1 MSHLQCKSTPR
12 RANFWPFFAFA
23 TGALFFYYSKNQPL
37 LCEAP
42 VSSDNDLEGE
52 VSGSYK
58 FLFSYPTFK
67 YLNPWFSDHGISI
80 PGDPGKGLL
89 RYDDFS
95 MIAREPRQEHTM
107 GASASDWDANGDRVP
122 NSLAWASWGVVD
134 GHRGPYTADVV
145 KELLCDYIVAELS
158 LQAGI
163 DPHSPYRDSRFVF
176 QDRSLQ
182 NILQAIGDAFT
193 RLDNDLLKKAARA
206 ITGSRPLQASMQ
218 DIAPAESGC
227 SAVLATYDTT
237 SEYLFVANVGNC
249 RAVLGHRNAQGTWEA
264 SQLSVDHTCQNKDEV
279 AKLRAEHP
287 GEADMINDGQLLGN
301 RVTRA
306 FGDLRWKLSAKIQS
320 IAHTRLFGHPLLPS
334 FLSPPYVNSKP
345 SISITKINPSEN
357 DFVILASDGLWE
369 RMTNEQ
375 AVRLV
380 SLWLTTNDPSKA
392 PERDRATGSLDLELE
407 DTNDNAQGAGKLLFR
422 ERLQQGLLVLK
433 PEDLPAPGRE
443 YKELVKRGE
452 ENNWL
457 VKDDNAATHL
467 ARNALGGADEDMFCA
482 LVGASVVYPMSR
494 LRDDISI
501 QVIFFGYGDSKN
513 SNLKITNNDP
523 NLSDTLDLV

>member
-1 MSHLQCKSTPR
+1 MSHVQSKSTPGR
-12 RANFWPFFAFA
+12 VNFWPFFAFA
-23 TGALFFYYSKNQPL
+23 AGALFFYYSNNQPL

-58 FLFSYPTFK
+58 SLFGYPTFK
-67 YLNPWFSDHGISI
+67 YLNSWFSDHGISI

-89 RYDDFS
+89 RNDDFS
-95 MIAREPRQEHTM
+95 MIAREPRQEHTI
-107 GASASDWDANGDRVP
+107 GASAGDWDANGYRVP

-134 GHRGPYTADVV
+134 GHRGPYTADIVTD
-145 KELLCDYIVAELS
+145 LLCDYIIAELL

-182 NILQAIGDAFT
+182 NIVQAIGDAFT

-227 SAVLATYDTT
+227 SAVLATYDTK
-237 SEYLFVANVGNC
+237 SQYLFVAN
-249 RAVLGHRNAQGTWEA
+249 
-264 SQLSVDHTCQNKDEV
+264 NKDEV

-287 GEADMINDGQLLGN
+287 GEADMINDGQMLGN

-320 IAHTRLFGHPLLPS
+320 IAYTRLFGHPLLPS
-334 FLSPPYVNSKP
+334 FLSPPYINAKP
-345 SISITKINPSEN
+345 SISTTKINPSDN
-357 DFVILASDGLWE
+357 DFVILASDGFWD

-375 AVRLV
+375 AVRLI
-380 SLWLTTNDPSKA
+380 SLWLTTNDPSEA
-392 PERDRATGSLDLELE
+392 PENDRAAGSLDLELE
-407 DTNDNAQGAGKLLFR
+407 DTNDNAQRAGKMSFQ

-443 YKELVKRGE
+443 YKELVKHGE

-482 LVGASVVYPMSR
+482 LVGASVVYPMNR
-494 LRDDISI
+494 L
-501 QVIFFGYGDSKN
+501 
-513 SNLKITNNDP
+513 
-523 NLSDTLDLV
+523 